1 MSVVHD
7 RMTVAHEFI
16 TSRHDSL
23 PGLHDSMTFVHARM
37 TEVTPFDIDD
47 HESMTVSH
55 EFVTIGSVRENF
67 GSPQMAA
74 CNSAMGRANVGYQV
88 SRQLS

>member
-1 MSVVHD
+1 
-7 RMTVAHEFI
+7 MTVAHEFI

-23 PGLHDSMTFVHARM
+23 PGLHDLMTVVHARM
-37 TEVTPFDIDD
+37 TEVTPFDVDD

-55 EFVTIGSVRENF
+55 EFVMIGSVRENF
-67 GSPQMAA
+67 GSPQTAA
-74 CNSAMGRANVGYQV
+74 CNSAMSCGNVGYQV